1 MLLKM
6 TWRGEELK
14 IFNTVEPA
22 SYRTRV
28 SFFLVAS
35 RRVECTRAL
44 GEWEKG
50 KAEREE

>member
-1 MLLKM
+1 MPLKM

-22 SYRTRV
+22 AYRTRV

-35 RRVECTRAL
+35 RRVACTRVL
-44 GEWEKG
+44 REWEKG
-50 KAEREE
+50 KPEREE